1 MGPQGAGPSLCF
13 SAKLCFLRYFICF
26 PAGFNF
32 FLFFF
37 FLCARFENYRAFLFF
52 LCSLSLAALG
62 PHCCMLALS
71 SCGERGPLSSCAW
84 AARSCGFPCCRA
96 QALGHVG
103 SIVVHGFRCL
113 MACGIFLDQGSNPCP
128 LHWQADS

>member
-37 FLCARFENYRAFLFF
+37 FSCVLGLKTTELSFF
-52 LCSLSLAALG
+52 SCVVYLWLHWVLIAVCWLSLVVESGG
-62 PHCCMLALS
+62 PSL
-71 SCGERGPLSSCAW
+71 
-84 AARSCGFPCCRA
+84 
-96 QALGHVG
+96 
-103 SIVVHGFRCL
+103 VVHGLLAPVASPVAEHRL
-113 MACGIFLDQGSNPCP
+113 
-128 LHWQADS
+128 